1 MSPAAA
7 DNKRTSEAV
16 TEEAPEPW
24 WGRWCE
30 GGLVPTTPAL
40 VPTLV
45 PTPAAAAAAAGEG
58 ADVQAGGLENKYV
71 LFLENIVGEIHLWR

>member
-1 MSPAAA
+1 MSPAAT

-16 TEEAPEPW
+16 TAEAPEPW

-45 PTPAAAAAAAGEG
+45 PTPAAAAGEG

-71 LFLENIVGEIHLWR
+71 LFLENIVGEINLWR